1 MRERFTRGDAG
12 FVAACLLCAL
22 VCGSVAWR
30 GFPRAFPEASIDFQV
45 NRTESAALAGAFL
58 QEQGHDLARSKHA
71 SLFAYD
77 ETAKIFLEREL
88 GLEQAQGVY
97 AHPVRL
103 WRWDHRWFVPH
114 EKEELRC
121 AVTTDGH
128 VVRYEHVLPE
138 EAAGPGLDVG
148 SARRIAEEFA
158 ATRVGVAW
166 SAYEYVE
173 GAAAQLPKR
182 TDHTFTWKRQDFKL
196 ADSSCRLRLRVGGDR
211 VTLYEEYFEVPQ
223 PWQDA
228 YARLRA
234 RNQTTGLVA
243 SAGLLLTV
251 LALIVVLVLRVR
263 DHDVRWKLALG
274 FGTVGFVLQFLS
286 GLNEFDVAKF
296 GYETQ
301 DGYAAFVT
309 GFALQSLLIALAVGG
324 MILVLT
330 AGGEPVYRQAYPDK
344 ISLSGFFSWRGLGT
358 KKFFK
363 ETLLGVVL
371 MTLFAAYQT
380 VFYLVATRFGAWA
393 PLEVPYS
400 NVLNTAFPWALVL
413 LIGFLPAVSEEFI
426 SRLFSIPF
434 LDGLLR
440 RLRLGRRGALALAV
454 GISAAVWGFAH
465 SDYPNQPFWIRGAEV
480 GGAGVLIG
488 FIMLRWGI
496 LATLVWHY
504 TVDAFY
510 TSLLLLRS
518 GNNYFVVSG
527 AVAAGIMLVP
537 IAVVLIRYA
546 RRGGFEPEIGLHN
559 GEEVRPAV
567 EPAVAAS
574 PVMTA
579 TAPVEPEPVW
589 TRSTPIAPRRVIAGA
604 AVAAALLMFYIV
616 PAHAPGSSIRI
627 RSTRAD
633 ALAAARAHLIARGED
648 PARYRALV
656 AMWNRFDPQ
665 VGRYALERMNLA
677 GLDSLHTTHLRAPV
691 WRVRFFRSGEKD
703 EYVFNLPVEAP
714 PLGSVPALPIWAF
727 EHVMSDTTAG
737 DTLDT
742 DAARALAAAALSAHG
757 LDPDALE
764 LKESKSERRKARMDH
779 TFEWQVADPR
789 LGEAELRYV
798 VLVRG
803 GEVAGLRPYV
813 HLPESWVRNDEERS
827 ALQHVARVGG
837 LSVYGMAM
845 VLLVVQFVMMVRAR
859 RFPWRT
865 ALWWG
870 VAGAV
875 VQLALTELRWDSD
888 LVMRYETNV
897 PYSLFRIGAAVSAG
911 LQAVVVGLVITV
923 AVGTTFAL
931 RPEARRLWT
940 SRWSPVW
947 VRDGCV
953 LAAIGVVLGIG
964 LRRVEAVLTDV
975 AGPHADI
982 GGLLMIPSAATP
994 VPWLDA
1000 FLAGLRSAVLLL
1012 TSFAIL
1018 AQSLASHGNRRKIV
1032 LMAGAAVILLAANG
1046 ARSPAQLLFKLA
1058 ESAVLGSVLLFA
1070 IWGLL
1075 RDHVLAY
1082 VLAILGARLLA
1093 ATLGWMQHPA
1103 LRPQGAVLAA
1113 AWLATLAVV
1122 ILLVRRGAGDSGDQR
1137 AVQIQDR
1144 REDVIGS
1151 GLRGA

>member
-12 FVAACLLCAL
+12 FVVACLLCAI
-22 VCGSVAWR
+22 VCGTIAWR

-45 NRTESAALAGAFL
+45 NRTQSATVAGTFL
-58 QEQGHDLARSKHA
+58 LGQGHDLGRSKHA
-71 SLFAYD
+71 SIFAYD
-77 ETAKIFLEREL
+77 EDAKIFLEREL
-88 GLEQAQGVY
+88 GLERAQGVY
-97 AHPVRL
+97 ADPVRL

-114 EKEELRC
+114 EKEELRV
-121 AVTTDGH
+121 AITTDGR
-128 VVRYEHVLPE
+128 VVRYEHLLPE
-138 EAAGPGLDVG
+138 DAASASLDAE
-148 SARRIAEEFA
+148 SARRIAEVFA
-158 ATRVGVAW
+158 ATQAGVDW
-166 SAYEYVE
+166 SAYTFVE

-182 TDHTFTWKRQDFKL
+182 TDHTFTWKRHDFDV
-196 ADSSCRLRLRVGGDR
+196 ADGSCRLRLRVGGDH
-211 VTLYEEYFEVPQ
+211 VTLYEEYFDVPQ

-234 RNQTTGLVA
+234 RNQTAGLVA
-243 SAGLLLTV
+243 SVGLLLTV
-251 LALIVVLVLRVR
+251 LALIGVLVLRVR
-263 DHDVRWKLALG
+263 DRDVRWKLALG
-274 FGTVGFVLQFLS
+274 FGAVGFVLQFLS

-301 DGYAAFVT
+301 DGYPAFVT
-309 GFALQSLLIALAVGG
+309 GFALQSLLIGLAVGG

-330 AGGEPVYRQAYPDK
+330 AGGEPMYRQAYPDK
-344 ISLSGFFSWRGLGT
+344 ISLGGFFSRRGIGT

-371 MTLFAAYQT
+371 MTFFAAYQT
-380 VFYLVATRFGAWA
+380 IFYLVAARFGAWA

-400 NVLNTAFPWALVL
+400 NVLNTSFPWALVL

-454 GISAAVWGFAH
+454 VISAAVWGFAH

-480 GGAGVLIG
+480 GGAGVVIG

-518 GNNYFVVSG
+518 GNNYFVISG

-537 IAVVLIRYA
+537 IAVVLIRSL
-546 RRGGFEPEIGLHN
+546 RRGGFEPEAGLLN
-559 GEEVRPAV
+559 GDDVRPAV
-567 EPAVAAS
+567 EMAAAS
-574 PVMTA
+574 PVAA
-579 TAPVEPEPVW
+579 TAAVEPEPVR
-589 TRSTPIAPRRVIAGA
+589 TRSAPIARRRVILGA
-604 AVAAALLMFYIV
+604 AVAAALLLLFLIPTHV
-616 PAHAPGSSIRI
+616 PGSGIRV
-627 RSTRAD
+627 RSTRAE
-633 ALAAARAHLIARGED
+633 ALDAARAHLLARGED
-648 PARYRALV
+648 PARYRTLI

-665 VGRYALERMNLA
+665 VGRYALERMDLA
-677 GLDSLHTTHLRAPV
+677 GLDSLHTAHVRTPV
-691 WRVRFFRSGEKD
+691 WRVRFFRPGEKN
-703 EYVFNLPVEAP
+703 EFVFNLPVDVSPQGTA
-714 PLGSVPALPIWAF
+714 PALPLWAF

-742 DAARALAAAALSAHG
+742 DAARALAAAALRLHG
-757 LDPDALE
+757 LEPDALE
-764 LKESKSERRKARMDH
+764 LKESKSERRKSRMDH
-779 TFEWQVADPR
+779 TFEWQVPDPR
-789 LGEAELRYV
+789 LGEAEVRYV
-798 VLVRG
+798 VMVRG

-813 HLPESWVRNDEERS
+813 HLPENWVREDEERS
-827 ALQHVARVGG
+827 AMQHVARVGG
-837 LSVYGMAM
+837 LSVFGVAM
-845 VLLVVQFVMMVRAR
+845 ILLVVQFVLMVRAR

-865 ALWWG
+865 AAWWG

-875 VQLALTELRWDSD
+875 VQLALTELRWGSD

-897 PYSLFRIGAAVSAG
+897 PYSLFRIGAVVSAG
-911 LQAVVVGLVITV
+911 LQSVLVGLVITV
-923 AVGTTFAL
+923 AVGTTLAL
-931 RPEARRLWT
+931 QAEARRLWS
-940 SRWSPVW
+940 SRWAPAW

-953 LAAIGVVLGIG
+953 LAAIAVVLGIG
-964 LRRVEAVLTDV
+964 MRRAEAVLTRV
-975 AGPHADI
+975 AGSHADI
-982 GGLLMIPSAATP
+982 DGLLMIPSAGTP

-1000 FLAGLRSAVLLL
+1000 FLAGLRSALLLL

-1018 AQSLASHGNRRKIV
+1018 AHALASNNNRRRIV
-1032 LMAGAAVILLAANG
+1032 LMVTAAAILLAANG
-1046 ARSPAQLLFKLA
+1046 ARSPAQFLFKLA
-1058 ESAVLGSVLLFA
+1058 ESTVLGSVLLFA

-1103 LRPQGAVLAA
+1103 LRQQGMVLAV

-1122 ILLVRRGAGDSGDQR
+1122 ILLIRRGAGDSGDQR
-1137 AVQIQDR
+1137 PMQVQDG
-1144 REDVIGS
+1144 REDMIGS
-1151 GLRGA
+1151 GLGGA